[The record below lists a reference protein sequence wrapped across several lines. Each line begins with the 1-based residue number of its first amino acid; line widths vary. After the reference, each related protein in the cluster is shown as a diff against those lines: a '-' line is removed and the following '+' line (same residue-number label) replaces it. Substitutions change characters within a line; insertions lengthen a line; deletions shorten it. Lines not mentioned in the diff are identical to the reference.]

1 MVIFPLKMVIY
12 PLKMVIFHRW
22 ELYWNRGGGVL
33 SLWHFVQ
40 QGATSRHPSDVPFL
54 PMYPKSRF
62 HQTKGSAA
70 YVYASAV
77 SVHGKIAT
85 KIATMETG
93 QHIGLIRDRFHT
105 VSPPVIMF
113 QACQPW
119 VRRHLLVITFGHFKL
134 GTVIWATRE
143 QTRPVHGC
151 ECKVLR
157 QLTRRFFM
165 GWK

>member
-1 MVIFPLKMVIY
+1 MVIFPLKMMIY

-22 ELYWNRGGGVL
+22 ELYWNRGEVCSHYDTL
-33 SLWHFVQ
+33 F
-40 QGATSRHPSDVPFL
+40 SREPRLVIRPDDVPFL

-70 YVYASAV
+70 YVYASAA
-77 SVHGKIAT
+77 SVHG

-157 QLTRRFFM
+157 QFTRGFFM